1 MVTVTVRHAPIDG
14 AVTPDRALVRD
25 TTSGLACSFAGGVD
39 EHVHKVTCQYSCL
52 YIPELRLYLAQVL
65 QQCCSKLT
73 VLVSLALLVSAA
85 LTVLRHGSLAIA
97 LPRKEVSLS

>member
-1 MVTVTVRHAPIDG
+1 MHI
-14 AVTPDRALVRD
+14 
-25 TTSGLACSFAGGVD
+25 
-39 EHVHKVTCQYSCL
+39 VTCQYSCL
-52 YIPELRLYLAQVL
+52 YIPELRLYLAQV
-65 QQCCSKLT
+65 LT